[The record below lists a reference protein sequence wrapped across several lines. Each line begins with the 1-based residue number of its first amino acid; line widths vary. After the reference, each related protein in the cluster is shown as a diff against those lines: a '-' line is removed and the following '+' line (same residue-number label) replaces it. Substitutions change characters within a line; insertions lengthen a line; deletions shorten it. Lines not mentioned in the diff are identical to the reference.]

1 MANLL
6 LHSMAEFAE
15 IILPALRI
23 TGAKSVIEVG
33 AEYGTMT
40 QALIAHTAETGGTLV
55 SIDPAPS
62 PDAAALFD
70 AHPHARLVRG
80 LSLEVLPGMQADA
93 ALIDGD
99 HNWYTVLNECRL
111 LWESSERAGTP
122 FLAFF
127 HDVGWPCARRD
138 LYYAPDRIPAEHRQ
152 PFTWDLGMTLG
163 EPGVIEGG
171 FRGAGQFATAFREGG
186 PRNGV
191 LTAIED
197 FIAGKEDRLLWAN
210 VPAVFGLGV
219 LFDSQA
225 PWTAEL
231 AAFLLPY
238 HDSPL
243 LARLEANRL
252 ACYLRVIEMQD
263 QQAAGKEHARVESA

>member
-1 MANLL
+1 MADLL
-6 LHSMAEFAE
+6 LHSMAEFSE

-23 TGAKSVIEVG
+23 TGAKTIVEVG

-40 QALIAHTAETGGTLV
+40 QSLIDYTAEAGGSLV

-62 PDAAALFD
+62 PGAAALFG
-70 AHPHARLVRG
+70 AHPHARLIQG
-80 LSLEVLPGMQADA
+80 LSLDALPGLQADA

-99 HNWYTVLNECRL
+99 HNWYTVFHECRL
-111 LWESSERAGTP
+111 LWENAQRAGQP

-138 LYYAPDRIPAEHRQ
+138 LYYAPDRIPAKYRQ
-152 PFTWDLGMTLG
+152 PFSWDLGMTLG

-171 FRGAGQFATAFREGG
+171 FRGAGVFATALREGG

-197 FIAGKEDRLLWAN
+197 FIAGKEDQLLWAN
-210 VPAVFGLGV
+210 VPAVFGLGI
-219 LFDSQA
+219 LFDKHA
-225 PWTAEL
+225 PWTRDL
-231 AAFLLPY
+231 SAFLLPY
-238 HDSPL
+238 HESPL
-243 LARLEANRL
+243 LARLEENRL
-252 ACYLRVIEMQD
+252 ACYLRVIKNQD
-263 QQAAGKEHARVESA
+263 EKEQARVQSA